1 MSNGENIFKLDNI
14 IEKLKKGTETDTQNQ
29 LPQLQQLQ
37 KLPNKNVYSHA
48 RQRSSNKT
56 REIQPLPTSLLANYF
71 EVPHS
76 DWRELPINAYI
87 KYINKNDG
95 KLKAGGKIL
104 NITTDNANKLV
115 LTLGKYN
122 KITKQF
128 IKWVIKEPNIM
139 AIYLYKNQNQLKPN
153 DLDDD
158 LYMPYN
164 PEMDPNINNNIYSED
179 IKSPEDNLSLLGDK
193 LLFNDK
199 DTIMNRLEA
208 VEIKT
213 QKLEDDLKKIFMLV
227 KRLYDKI
234 LNK

>member
-1 MSNGENIFKLDNI
+1 
-14 IEKLKKGTETDTQNQ
+14 
-29 LPQLQQLQ
+29 
-37 KLPNKNVYSHA
+37 
-48 RQRSSNKT
+48 
-56 REIQPLPTSLLANYF
+56 
-71 EVPHS
+71 
-76 DWRELPINAYI
+76 LPINAYI